1 MTPADIVN
9 QALVEVGYQRPIGD
23 IYEGSQA
30 AIIGLEI
37 YAQTRDETLRHDDW
51 PFARRTIPLTL
62 VKTAFV
68 PPVQFWDET
77 QPPPPWRFSYA
88 YPSDCLFLRYLR
100 LSPFGY
106 AGGEAGPGTFEPLPV
121 RFAIAS
127 DPPAPNQPP
136 AKVILSNLE
145 NPLGTYTA
153 RITDPGQ
160 WEPLFQSSLVKALA
174 TKFAIRLG
182 NIQQGGAEMTKQ
194 TGAIAEASREAA
206 GMRNG

>member
-1 MTPADIVN
+1 MTPEDILN
-9 QALVEVGYQRPIGD
+9 QALVEIGFARPIGD

-37 YAQTRDETLRHDDW
+37 YSQTRDEVLRHDDW

-62 VKTAFV
+62 IKTAFV
-68 PPVQFWDET
+68 PPVAAWDES
-77 QPPPPWRFSYA
+77 QPPPPWRFSYL
-88 YPSDCLFLRYLR
+88 YPVDCIFLRYLR
-100 LSPFGY
+100 RSPFGY
-106 AGGEAGPGTFEPLPV
+106 AGGEAGPGTFEPLPT

-127 DPPAPNQPP
+127 DPPGVGLAPE
-136 AKVILSNLE
+136 KVILSDLE

-153 RITDPGQ
+153 KVTDPAQ

-182 NIQQGGAEMTKQ
+182 NIQQGGAEVTKQ
-194 TGAIAEASREAA
+194 TGMVAEASREAA